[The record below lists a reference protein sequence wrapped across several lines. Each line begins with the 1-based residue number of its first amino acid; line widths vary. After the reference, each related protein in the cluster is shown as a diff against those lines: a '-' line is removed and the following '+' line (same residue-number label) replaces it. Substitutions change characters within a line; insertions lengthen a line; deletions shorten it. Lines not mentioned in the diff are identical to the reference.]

1 MINKAY
7 VDYLISFLVK
17 FGNVINEVTVSLSWT
32 SLLLGYQNYQF
43 GLAHLAC
50 IFHPCIIAHV
60 IDDSNKGIIRPENGP
75 LYPQYTRFND
85 HWAGVVVKVLNA
97 LRLRQEIWRLQEN
110 LQSKQ

>member
-7 VDYLISFLVK
+7 VDYLISFLLK

-50 IFHPCIIAHV
+50 IFHPYITAHV
-60 IDDSNKGIIRPENGP
+60 IDDSNKGITRPENGP

-85 HWAGVVVKVLNA
+85 QWAGVVVKVLNA
-97 LRLRQEIWRLQEN
+97 VRPRQEIWRLLEN